1 MLATYG
7 LNIAYA
13 CAVLA
18 VTTVG
23 LGIVFGLLGILNMAH
38 GEFVM
43 LGAYSAVATQLA
55 GLPAWVAI
63 PLAILVT
70 GIVGWVVERV
80 LIRPLYSRPFDTLLA
95 TWGLAIVMRESVAAT
110 FGRGYRDVHGVT
122 DLTIGIL
129 GLQYPAYRLLVIA
142 IVIVAFGIATVWYR
156 RTLTGAAIRGL
167 TMNPALAQSMGL
179 NTTRISATAFITGVV
194 LAGISGVL
202 LAPVVRID
210 PYMGL
215 DYLLNSFFV
224 LVIGGLGTLLGLGV
238 GTSIIGGT
246 QTVVSGL
253 IDQTFG
259 YGAVLI
265 VSVFF
270 LWSRPNGL
278 VARS

>member
-43 LGAYSAVATQLA
+43 LGAYSAVATQQA
-55 GLPAWVAI
+55 GLPAWVAV

-70 GIVGWVVERV
+70 GIVGWIVERV

-95 TWGLAIVMRESVAAT
+95 TWGVAIVLREAVAAT
-110 FGRGYRDVHGVT
+110 FGRGYQDVHGVADMT
-122 DLTIGIL
+122 LGIL

-142 IVIVAFGIATVWYR
+142 IVIVAFGIATIWYR

-179 NTTRISATAFITGVV
+179 NTTKISAIAFITGVV